1 MLQNLVTLP
10 AAAIRTSASLSRSS
24 RPYAGTS
31 SVLFPVDTRMSVHPV
46 YIPREAHI
54 HIAWLSVL
62 AVEIKLCDQ
71 FLSGEGRTSSISST
85 LRGDATTCQPIFTH
99 TTGEGRQM
107 KATDF
112 HLVGSGPTASQ
123 SSYNWLATM

>member
-31 SVLFPVDTRMSVHPV
+31 SVLFPVDTRMSVHSV
-46 YIPREAHI
+46 YISRQAHI

-62 AVEIKLCDQ
+62 AVEVKLCDHFFQ
-71 FLSGEGRTSSISST
+71 LKEGLPPVSST
-85 LRGDATTCQPIFTH
+85 L
-99 TTGEGRQM
+99 
-107 KATDF
+107 
-112 HLVGSGPTASQ
+112 
-123 SSYNWLATM
+123 